1 MTTRLPLACTV
12 ALLVPLCAA
21 TAGIVLVTVGER
33 VGSAPFAGLISHN
46 SAEAAGLA
54 RAGDVLRFL
63 RNGEDPRRVYAV
75 RPEVMSSAVRRATT
89 LEAAM
94 WSRQLELVQLLVQ
107 LLDRQDPLDLSE
119 RAALACLAADLRV
132 DDIVEYLA
140 PDGTGHCEPGTALER
155 VHARSSSP

>member
-21 TAGIVLVTVGER
+21 TAGIGLITVGER
-33 VGSAPFAGLISHN
+33 VGAAPFAGLTPQN

-54 RAGDVLRFL
+54 SAGDVLRFL
-63 RNGEDPRRVYAV
+63 RNGADPRRVYAV
-75 RPEVMSSAVRRATT
+75 RPEIISSAVRRVTT

-94 WSRQLELVQLLVQ
+94 WSRQLELVQLL
-107 LLDRQDPLDLSE
+107 DRQGTFDQGE
-119 RAALACLAADLRV
+119 RAALACLAADLRI

-140 PDGTGHCEPGTALER
+140 SDGTARCEPGKALER
-155 VHARSSSP
+155 VLARSSSS